1 MLLPN
6 QKSLFSIPPGITF
19 LNCAYMSP
27 LLKRAN
33 KAGIEALQKRSHPWE
48 IVIDDWFTPGETLRS
63 LFAQI
68 IQANSDNVALI
79 PSVSYGIATAAKNI
93 VLRADQNIV
102 LLDQQYPSNV
112 YAWRELARETKST
125 IVTVIR
131 RDAESWTEAILKHI
145 TTDTGLVAIPNCH
158 WTDGSLIDLE
168 VISKRTKAVH
178 AKLVID
184 SSQSLGAYPLNIQK
198 IQPDFLVTVG
208 YKWLMGPYGLGYLY
222 AAPEYCESGKPLEH
236 SWLNKK
242 DSENFT
248 RLVDYQDAYKTG
260 ARRFDAGEFPNF
272 NNIAMA
278 IAALTQILE
287 WGVENIQETL
297 GALTNKIE
305 SRAQQ
310 IGLGV
315 PPATMR
321 ASHLIGISFPFEQI
335 HALSK
340 RVADHKVYV
349 SFRGEK
355 MRIAPHL
362 YNDEQDVERLFEV
375 IGKIRS

>member
-1 MLLPN
+1 MILPN

-33 KAGIEALQKRSHPWE
+33 EAGIEALQKRSHPWE
-48 IVIDDWFTPGETLRS
+48 IVIDDWFTPGETLRN

-68 IQANSDNVALI
+68 IQANRDNVALI

-93 VLRADQNIV
+93 TLRADQNIV

-112 YAWRELARETKST
+112 YAWRELARETKSNIIT
-125 IVTVIR
+125 VTR
-131 RDAESWTEAILKHI
+131 RNDESWTEAILQHI
-145 TTDTGLVAIPNCH
+145 TIDTGLVAIPNCH

-184 SSQSLGAYPLNIQK
+184 ASQSLGAYPLNIQK

-242 DSENFT
+242 ESENFT

-297 GALTNKIE
+297 AALTNKIE

-315 PPATMR
+315 PPATIR
-321 ASHLIGISFPFEQI
+321 ASHLIGISFPVEQI
-335 HALSK
+335 PALSK

-355 MRIAPHL
+355 MRVAPHL
-362 YNDEQDVERLFEV
+362 YNDEQDVERLFEA
-375 IGKIRS
+375 IGTLGS

>member
-1 MLLPN
+1 
-6 QKSLFSIPPGITF
+6 
-19 LNCAYMSP
+19 MSP

-33 KAGIEALQKRSHPWE
+33 EAGIEALQKRSHPWE

-131 RDAESWTEAILKHI
+131 RDDESWTEAILKHI

-184 SSQSLGAYPLNIQK
+184 ASQSLGAYPLNIQK

-242 DSENFT
+242 ESENFT

-335 HALSK
+335 PALSK

-375 IGKIRS
+375 ISKIRS

>member
-1 MLLPN
+1 
-6 QKSLFSIPPGITF
+6 
-19 LNCAYMSP
+19 MSP

-33 KAGIEALQKRSHPWE
+33 EAGIEALQKRSHPWE
-48 IVIDDWFTPGETLRS
+48 IVTDDWFTPGETLRS
-63 LFAQI
+63 LFARI
-68 IQANSDNVALI
+68 IQADKDSIALI
-79 PSVSYGIATAAKNI
+79 PSVSYGIAVAAKNI
-93 VLRADQNIV
+93 ALRADQNIV

-112 YAWRELARETKST
+112 YAWRELAHETKSKIIT
-125 IVTVIR
+125 VTK
-131 RDAESWTEAILKHI
+131 RDDESWTDAILKHI
-145 TTDTGLVAIPNCH
+145 TVDTGLVAIPNCH

-168 VISKRTKAVH
+168 VISKRTKAVN

-184 SSQSLGAYPLNIQK
+184 ASQSLGAYPLNIQK

-222 AAPEYCESGKPLEH
+222 AAPEYCRSGKPLEH

-248 RLVDYQDAYKTG
+248 RLVDYQDEYKTG

-278 IAALTQILE
+278 IAALTQILD

-297 GALTNKIE
+297 TVLTKKIE
-305 SRAQQ
+305 SKALQK
-310 IGLGV
+310 GLRV
-315 PPATMR
+315 PPASMR
-321 ASHLIGISFPFEQI
+321 ANHLIGISFPFEQI
-335 HALSK
+335 PALSK
-340 RVADHKVYV
+340 RMADHKVYV

-355 MRIAPHL
+355 IRVAPHL
-362 YNDEQDVERLFEV
+362 YNDEQDVERLFEA
-375 IGKIRS
+375 IG

>member
-1 MLLPN
+1 MILPN

-33 KAGIEALQKRSHPWE
+33 EAGIEALQKRSHPWE
-48 IVIDDWFTPGETLRS
+48 IVIDDWFTPGETLRN

-68 IQANSDNVALI
+68 IQANRDNVALI

-93 VLRADQNIV
+93 TLRADQNIV

-112 YAWRELARETKST
+112 YAWRELARETKSNIIT
-125 IVTVIR
+125 VTR
-131 RDAESWTEAILKHI
+131 RDDESWTEAILQHI
-145 TTDTGLVAIPNCH
+145 TIDTGLVAIPNCH

-184 SSQSLGAYPLNIQK
+184 ASQSLGAYPLNIQK

-242 DSENFT
+242 ESENFT

-297 GALTNKIE
+297 AALTNKIE

-315 PPATMR
+315 PPATIR
-321 ASHLIGISFPFEQI
+321 ASHLIGISFPVEQI
-335 HALSK
+335 PALSK

-355 MRIAPHL
+355 MRVAPHL
-362 YNDEQDVERLFEV
+362 YNDEQDVERLFEA
-375 IGKIRS
+375 IGTLGS

>member
-33 KAGIEALQKRSHPWE
+33 EAGIEALQKRSHPWE

-131 RDAESWTEAILKHI
+131 RDDESWTEAILKHI

-184 SSQSLGAYPLNIQK
+184 ASQSLGAYPLNIQK

-242 DSENFT
+242 ESENFT

-335 HALSK
+335 PALSK

-375 IGKIRS
+375 ISKIRS

>member
-1 MLLPN
+1 MIIPN

-19 LNCAYMSP
+19 LNCANMSP

-33 KAGIEALQKRSHPWE
+33 EAGIEALQKRSHPWE
-48 IVIDDWFTPGETLRS
+48 IITDDWFTPAETLRS
-63 LFAQI
+63 LFARI
-68 IQANSDNVALI
+68 IQADKDSVALI
-79 PSVSYGIATAAKNI
+79 PSVSYGIAVAAKNI
-93 VLRADQNIV
+93 ALRADQNIV

-112 YAWRELARETKST
+112 YAWRELARETKSK
-125 IVTVIR
+125 IVTVTKR
-131 RDAESWTEAILKHI
+131 HDESWTDAILQHI
-145 TTDTGLVAIPNCH
+145 TVDTGLVAIPNCH

-168 VISKRTKAVH
+168 VISKHTKAVN

-184 SSQSLGAYPLNIQK
+184 ASQSLGAYPLNIQK

-222 AAPEYCESGKPLEH
+222 AAPEYCRSGKPLEH

-248 RLVDYQDAYKTG
+248 RLVDYQDEYKTG

-278 IAALTQILE
+278 IAALTQILD
-287 WGVENIQETL
+287 WGVENIQETITV
-297 GALTNKIE
+297 LTSKIE
-305 SRAQQ
+305 SNALQK
-310 IGLGV
+310 GLSV
-315 PPATMR
+315 PPASMR
-321 ASHLIGISFPFEQI
+321 VNHLIGISFPFEQI
-335 HALSK
+335 PALSK
-340 RVADHKVYV
+340 RMADQKVYV

-355 MRIAPHL
+355 IRVAPHL
-362 YNDEQDVERLFEV
+362 YNDEQDIERLFEA
-375 IGKIRS
+375 IG

>member
-1 MLLPN
+1 MIIPN

-19 LNCAYMSP
+19 LNCANMSP
-27 LLKRAN
+27 LLRRAN
-33 KAGIEALQKRSHPWE
+33 EAGIEALQKRSHPWE
-48 IVIDDWFTPGETLRS
+48 IVTDDWFTPGETLRS

-68 IQANSDNVALI
+68 IHADKDSIALI
-79 PSVSYGIATAAKNI
+79 PSVSYGIAVAAKNI
-93 VLRADQNIV
+93 ALRADQNIV

-112 YAWRELARETKST
+112 YAWRELARETKSK
-125 IVTVIR
+125 IVTVTKR
-131 RDAESWTEAILKHI
+131 HDESWTDAILQHI
-145 TTDTGLVAIPNCH
+145 TVDTGLVAIPNCH

-168 VISKRTKAVH
+168 VISKHTKAVN

-184 SSQSLGAYPLNIQK
+184 ASQSLGAYPLNIQK

-222 AAPEYCESGKPLEH
+222 AAPEYCQSGKPLEH

-248 RLVDYQDAYKTG
+248 RLVDYQDEYKTG

-278 IAALTQILE
+278 IAALTQILD

-297 GALTNKIE
+297 TILINKTESMALQK
-305 SRAQQ
+305 
-310 IGLGV
+310 GLRV
-315 PPATMR
+315 PPASMR
-321 ASHLIGISFPFEQI
+321 VNHLIGISFPFEQI
-335 HALSK
+335 PVLSK
-340 RVADHKVYV
+340 RMADHKVYV

-355 MRIAPHL
+355 IRVAPHL
-362 YNDEQDVERLFEV
+362 YNDKQDIERLFEV
-375 IGKIRS
+375 IG

>member
-1 MLLPN
+1 MIIPN

-27 LLKRAN
+27 LLKSAN
-33 KAGIEALQKRSHPWE
+33 EAGVASLQKRSHPWE
-48 IVIDDWFTPGETLRS
+48 IVTDDWFTPGETLRS
-63 LFAQI
+63 LFARI
-68 IQANSDNVALI
+68 IQADKNHVALI
-79 PSVSYGIATAAKNI
+79 PSVSYGMATAAKNI

-112 YAWRELARETKST
+112 YAWRELAHETKSKIIT
-125 IVTVIR
+125 VTK
-131 RDAESWTEAILKHI
+131 RDDESWTDAILQHI
-145 TTDTGLVAIPNCH
+145 TADTGLVAIPNCH

-168 VISKRTKAVH
+168 VISKRTQAVN

-184 SSQSLGAYPLNIQK
+184 ASQSLGAYPLDIQK

-222 AAPEYCESGKPLEH
+222 AAPQYCNSGKPLEY

-242 DSENFT
+242 ESENFT
-248 RLVDYQDAYKTG
+248 RLVDYQDEYKTG

-278 IAALTQILE
+278 IAALTQILD
-287 WGVENIQETL
+287 WGVGNIQETL
-297 GALTNKIE
+297 SAITNMIE
-305 SRAQQ
+305 RKAQQ
-310 IGLGV
+310 KGLSV
-315 PPATMR
+315 PPASMR
-321 ASHLIGISFPFEQI
+321 TSHLIGISFPFDQI
-335 HALSK
+335 QGLSK
-340 RVADHKVYV
+340 RMADHKVYV

-355 MRIAPHL
+355 IRVAPHL
-362 YNDEQDVERLFEV
+362 YNDEQDVERLFEA
-375 IGKIRS
+375 IG

>member
-1 MLLPN
+1 MIIPN
-6 QKSLFSIPPGITF
+6 QKSLFSIPSGITF

-27 LLKRAN
+27 LLKRAHE
-33 KAGIEALQKRSHPWE
+33 AGIEALQKRSHPWK
-48 IVIDDWFTPGETLRS
+48 IVIDDWFTPGETLRN

-68 IQANSDNVALI
+68 IQANKECIALI
-79 PSVSYGIATAAKNI
+79 PSVSYGMATAARNI
-93 VLRADQNIV
+93 ALRSDQNIV

-112 YAWRELARETKST
+112 YAWRELARETKSQNIT
-125 IVTVIR
+125 VTK
-131 RDAESWTEAILKHI
+131 RDDESWTDAILQHI
-145 TTDTGLVAIPNCH
+145 TVDTGLVAIPNCH

-168 VISKRTKAVH
+168 VISKRTKAVN

-184 SSQSLGAYPLNIQK
+184 ASQSLGAYPLNIQK

-208 YKWLMGPYGLGYLY
+208 YKWLMGPYGLAYLY
-222 AAPEYCESGKPLEH
+222 AAPEYCQSGRPLEH

-242 DSENFT
+242 ESENFT
-248 RLVDYQDAYKTG
+248 RLVDYQDEYKTG

-297 GALTNKIE
+297 ASLTTNIE
-305 SRAQQ
+305 DKARAK
-310 IGLGV
+310 GLGV
-315 PPATMR
+315 PARSMR

-335 HALSK
+335 QTLSK

-349 SFRGEK
+349 SLRGEK
-355 MRIAPHL
+355 MRVAPHL
-362 YNDEQDVERLFEV
+362 YNDEQDVERLFEA
-375 IGKIRS
+375 IG